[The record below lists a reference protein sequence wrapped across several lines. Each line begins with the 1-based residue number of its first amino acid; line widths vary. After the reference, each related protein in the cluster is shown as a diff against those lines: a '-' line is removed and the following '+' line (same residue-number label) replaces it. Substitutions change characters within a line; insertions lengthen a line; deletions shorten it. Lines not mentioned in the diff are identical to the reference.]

1 MLRNFVSCH
10 LMTENEEAEVLS
22 YFEKYP
28 NLVFDADGDYTKSM
42 KSATIIISDYSSLL
56 MHSLL
61 MGVPVIY
68 TGKTSN
74 FNRYIKKTEEGMYL
88 VSNENR
94 LFDTL
99 EMLLQGND
107 ILADKREKVKK
118 LLTDEEYRAG
128 KLILDFLIK
137 DYQKLYNH

>member
-1 MLRNFVSCH
+1 
-10 LMTENEEAEVLS
+10 
-22 YFEKYP
+22 
-28 NLVFDADGDYTKSM
+28 
-42 KSATIIISDYSSLL
+42 
-56 MHSLL
+56 